1 MIVICTMLIGIHFFP
16 ITTIVRFFYRY
27 SHIIECWYL
36 MFLSLINIY
45 LEFMFLTCAANDGFI
60 CCFSLQ
66 KLSKWFTT
74 NGGCSSASLVCI
86 AWYIYSPFDWFY
98 CIFEVRGTFFFFP
111 WSWAGLLVTIDMQV
125 LLMSQKINFL
135 ISCASSRFVAII
147 IMWHTRI
154 STPIFNV
161 LQPLL
166 TNKLF
171 VMTL

>member
-36 MFLSLINIY
+36 MFQSLINIY

-98 CIFEVRGTFFFFP
+98 CIFEVRGTFFFFFFSLVM
-111 WSWAGLLVTIDMQV
+111 SWTSCNYWYAGPVDESKNQLPDILCVIQV
-125 LLMSQKINFL
+125 
-135 ISCASSRFVAII
+135 CRYHHYVA
-147 IMWHTRI
+147 H
-154 STPIFNV
+154 
-161 LQPLL
+161 
-166 TNKLF
+166 
-171 VMTL
+171 